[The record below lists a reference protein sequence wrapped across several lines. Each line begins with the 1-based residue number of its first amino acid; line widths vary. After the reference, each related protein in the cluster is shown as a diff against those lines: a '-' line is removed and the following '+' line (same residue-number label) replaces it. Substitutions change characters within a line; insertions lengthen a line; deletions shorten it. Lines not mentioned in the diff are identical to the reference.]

1 MTRFFDAH
9 RDRFAVA
16 DMCRVLGWNPSTYY
30 AYHNRASSNRA
41 LGDADLL
48 ADIRRVHHDN
58 YGVYGA
64 RKVWIA
70 LNREGLRVARCTVE
84 RLMRREGL
92 RGAIRGR
99 PKTTTTPARHETA
112 PADLLDRDVTATA
125 PDQRWVA
132 DLTYVRTHRGFV
144 HVAFIIDCYARMI
157 VGWALATHLRTELA
171 LDALEMALWRRQPRS
186 GLIHHCDA
194 GGQYPAVAYTE
205 RLAAAGIASSIG
217 SVSDSF
223 DNALAETVIG
233 IYKTELIYR
242 HGPWPTPDQVELA
255 TLEWIDWYCHRR
267 LHEALGDIPPA
278 EYEAAFYAANPPT
291 LTEGTAQ

>member
-1 MTRFFDAH
+1 MTRFVDAH
-9 RDRFAVA
+9 RHRFAVA

-30 AYHNRASSNRA
+30 AYHNRPSSNRA
-41 LGDADLL
+41 LRDADLL

-64 RKVWIA
+64 RKIWIA

-112 PADLLDRDVTATA
+112 PADLLDRDFTATA

-144 HVAFIIDCYARMI
+144 YVAFIIDCYARMI

-194 GGQYPAVAYTE
+194 GGQYRAVAYTE
-205 RLAAAGIASSIG
+205 RLAAAGIACSIG
-217 SVSDSF
+217 SVGDSF

-233 IYKTELIYR
+233 IYKTELISR

-267 LHEALGDIPPA
+267 LHQALGDIPPA